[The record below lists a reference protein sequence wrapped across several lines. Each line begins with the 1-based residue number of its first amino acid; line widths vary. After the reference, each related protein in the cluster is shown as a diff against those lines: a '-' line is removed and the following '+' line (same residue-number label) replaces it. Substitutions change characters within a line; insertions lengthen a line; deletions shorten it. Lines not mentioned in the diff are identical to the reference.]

1 MVEIRDRPSERCWGK
16 LYEFLDEEERDSEE
30 LAEAL
35 YEANSYKSIYGLRL
49 SYDNWTWFKGPSF
62 QIYRAEA

>member
-1 MVEIRDRPSERCWGK
+1 MSEGAADYIRRVTYVVKIRDRPSERCWDK
-16 LYEFLDEEERDSEE
+16 LYEFLDEEEGEERDSEE

-49 SYDNWTWFKGPSF
+49 S
-62 QIYRAEA
+62 